1 MNRLAIVEYLSN
13 KIKYTDEQKE
23 LIKAIEE
30 AKGEMEKAAY
40 YFEQVSTP
48 ELVDYAIYM
57 EQAAKSRFIYLLKE
71 AKDKGIRVDNSF
83 KHYEEDIV

>member
-13 KIKYTDEQKE
+13 KIKYTEDQKE
-23 LIKAIEE
+23 LIKAIDE
-30 AKGEMEKAAY
+30 AKEEMERAAH

-57 EQAAKSRFIYLLKE
+57 DQAAKSRFVYLLKE
-71 AKDKGIRVDNSF
+71 AKEKGIKVDNSF
-83 KHYEEDIV
+83 KQYQEDIV

>member
-23 LIKAIEE
+23 LIKAIDE
-30 AKGEMEKAAY
+30 AKEEMEKAAY

-71 AKDKGIRVDNSF
+71 AKEKGIRVDNSF